1 MNIILNGENRSVPHG
16 TTVSGLLDMLGIQ
29 KDRVAVEVNVAVI
42 KKDSYGEH
50 LLTEGDQVEVVS
62 FVGGGS

>member
-1 MNIILNGENRSVPHG
+1 MNIILNGANISVPDR
-16 TTVSGLLDMLGIQ
+16 TTVSGLLDLLGIH

-42 KKDSYGEH
+42 KKNSYGEH